1 MFFIIPG
8 ISHNQ
13 ICLVNLP
20 AVDPAANPETKIAL
34 SMASIQK
41 QVSIEDSAQLE
52 TMPSDLTEQ
61 ELASLACVRLKT
73 CLDRQLSAPP
83 EHWLT
88 YERAIAYYLRLIISS
103 INKNA
108 TLKEHGVDDGVL
120 TVMDFIHEA
129 NEKQNVQ

>member
-1 MFFIIPG
+1 MPRKPSGRRPG
-8 ISHNQ
+8 GQPGNQ
-13 ICLVNLP
+13 NRLIHG
-20 AVDPAANPETKIAL
+20 IY
-34 SMASIQK
+34 SK

-61 ELASLACVRLKT
+61 ELALARVRLKT

-108 TLKEHGVDDGVL
+108 TLREHGGDDAVL